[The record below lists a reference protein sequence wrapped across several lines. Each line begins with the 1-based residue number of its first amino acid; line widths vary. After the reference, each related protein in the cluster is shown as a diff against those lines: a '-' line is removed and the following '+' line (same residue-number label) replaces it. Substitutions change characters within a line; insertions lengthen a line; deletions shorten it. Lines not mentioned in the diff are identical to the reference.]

1 MCQSL
6 FFNKV
11 AACNKKRDSGTGVFL
26 WYLQKTASVDK
37 IQLHI
42 INPLFPRKEHL
53 LIDKINESKAFYWVF
68 SWEWDPPGKKLNK
81 EVYKNQFQ
89 NSVVI

>member
-11 AACNKKRDSGTGVFL
+11 AARNKKRDSGKNVFL

-42 INPLFPRKEHL
+42 INPLFPRKQHL